1 LTSLDFGGVERHMEL
16 LASEAVGAQLNH
28 NFWAIG
34 GGGAAAD
41 ALRAMGAEVQCR
53 VLPVAI
59 PSPPALWALY
69 RGFRRTRPTVVH
81 THGAEANFHG
91 QIAAKLAGVPVRIA
105 EEIGIPCHGYRAKIA
120 FRQVYR
126 AAHRVVG
133 ISQAVTEWLIRSGEV
148 PPHKAL
154 SIYNPVR
161 LPPAHEP
168 QTVLDVFRIGFVGR
182 LEPVKNPLALL
193 DAARQLLNW
202 GLPVELWIVGDGT
215 QRTDIEDRIEA
226 NKLAG
231 KVRLFGYCRDPTAVV
246 RSCQVYLQ
254 PSISE
259 GFGIALVEAMGCGVP
274 VIATAVGGAPEIIEH
289 GVTGWLLDEPSPDKI
304 AAALRRAWRLGPQ
317 RLGEMGRRARQSV
330 EGRFEP
336 ALHLQR
342 IEALYAE
349 VAAESGIAELGAPAH
364 TALS

>member
-1 LTSLDFGGVERHMEL
+1 
-16 LASEAVGAQLNH
+16 
-28 NFWAIG
+28 
-34 GGGAAAD
+34 
-41 ALRAMGAEVQCR
+41 
-53 VLPVAI
+53 
-59 PSPPALWALY
+59 
-69 RGFRRTRPTVVH
+69 
-81 THGAEANFHG
+81 
-91 QIAAKLAGVPVRIA
+91 
-105 EEIGIPCHGYRAKIA
+105 
-120 FRQVYR
+120 
-126 AAHRVVG
+126 
-133 ISQAVTEWLIRSGEV
+133 
-148 PPHKAL
+148 
-154 SIYNPVR
+154 
-161 LPPAHEP
+161 
-168 QTVLDVFRIGFVGR
+168 
-182 LEPVKNPLALL
+182 
-193 DAARQLLNW
+193 
-202 GLPVELWIVGDGT
+202 
-215 QRTDIEDRIEA
+215 
-226 NKLAG
+226 
-231 KVRLFGYCRDPTAVV
+231 
-246 RSCQVYLQ
+246 VYLQ